1 MKRLKKTVAGTLA
14 MLMALSVFAF
24 AGCKEKDVAQG
35 NIPQVGETQQAQQG
49 NKETGEVSAE
59 KQPYDGQVVRAGG
72 TYEFTNKIAF
82 LSSELNAVSEGEIT
96 EPLAIS
102 LTATVTPADAKQ
114 DVLWSVAFVNADSEW
129 ATGKTV
135 TDYVTVEP
143 TTEDGTTVAVTCKA
157 AFSEQIKIICA
168 SKYNPEITAECL
180 VDFVSEATKVS
191 LNLGEFA
198 VNLGGQTDVTW
209 ELGAADGWGGT
220 ANVMIESEKEGTLTD
235 NYTWQIDLV
244 SPEWYGSGISSLEK
258 YEGEA
263 VASHYS
269 DYKTEGIPF
278 WQYETY
284 ERIGSWTGG
293 GYYNNGAWGYF
304 VGYGTEYFKSTDAE
318 NSITDEKSLSDGCLI
333 VNGIDCFMRRKY
345 NVTSFR
351 FDYTTYQESYLGGL
365 SSEDGYG
372 YFSNGYSKT
381 LIKDYYHDSSI
392 STLKYATEIGEYTNL
407 PTATITD
414 GRLYTLVLT
423 LTNTTTGEVTPYL
436 SLLNLTKFEISASV
450 TAIALS
456 KNQISVSE
464 NEIW

>member
-35 NIPQVGETQQAQQG
+35 NIPQVGGTQQAQQG

-143 TTEDGTTVAVTCKA
+143 TTEDGTTVTVTCKA

-244 SPEWYGSGISSLEK
+244 SPEWYTKGVSVLEEYTLGLPIFSIGSAGNYTSDGVPAWD
-258 YEGEA
+258 YEGYTKKSA
-263 VASHYS
+263 TYA
-269 DYKTEGIPF
+269 EG
-278 WQYETY
+278 YD
-284 ERIGSWTGG
+284 
-293 GYYNNGAWGYF
+293 WGWNL
-304 VGYGTEYFKSTDAE
+304 GYGIISTQARYGND
-318 NSITDEKSLSDGCLI
+318 DGSLADGALI
-333 VNGIDCFMRRKY
+333 INDKDCFMKRRF
-345 NVTSFR
+345 NVTSLN
-351 FDYTTYQESYLGGL
+351 FDYELYGTSYLGYSYESGVT
-365 SSEDGYG
+365 GKKG
-372 YFSNGYSKT
+372 GVYFSNAYDKSVVRAWAEGSYT
-381 LIKDYYHDSSI
+381 LNTINEDGNTD
-392 STLKYATEIGEYTNL
+392 L

-423 LTNTTTGEVTPYL
+423 LTNTATGEVTPYL